1 MPSAAPSRD
10 RKVGTGTNIIEQ
22 GSVREWIYQRK
33 DKLLEKVSA
42 QDVLRHFGVALK
54 FASGDHSEQILCPFH
69 DDSRP
74 SARVYPSQ
82 GGKPSAFYCFT
93 CGGKPKDIF
102 GLWKEFKG
110 DPEMKFSVIL
120 RGLEDAF
127 GIETPEPPKKEFFG
141 AESLRGPSE
150 DELEVRDLIEV
161 CERRL
166 QDAKPNFT
174 LRGFLLVGQCLDRLH
189 YRIGKGNIE
198 MAVAKGI
205 TRKILDKISEKMRA
219 AST

>member
-1 MPSAAPSRD
+1 MPSEQPRE
-10 RKVGTGTNIIEQ
+10 RKVGTRNNIIED

-33 DKLLEKVSA
+33 DTLLEKVSA
-42 QDVLRHFGVALK
+42 QDVLRHFGVALR
-54 FASGDHSEQILCPFH
+54 FTSGDQSEQILCPFH

-110 DPEMKFSVIL
+110 DSDMRFTMIL
-120 RGLEDAF
+120 RGLEEAF
-127 GIETPEPPKKEFFG
+127 GIETPEPPKREFFG

-150 DELEVRDLIEV
+150 DEIEVRDLLAV

-166 QDAKPNFT
+166 RDAKANFN
-174 LRGFLLVGQCLDRLH
+174 LKGFLVVGQCLDRLH
-189 YRIGKGNIE
+189 FRMGKGNIDL
-198 MAVAKGI
+198 ATAKGI
-205 TRKILDKISEKMRA
+205 TRKVLDKISEKMRA
-219 AST
+219 SPT

>member
-1 MPSAAPSRD
+1 MPSTRPGE
-10 RKVGTGTNIIEQ
+10 RKVGTGGNIIEQ

-33 DKLLEKVSA
+33 DTLLQKVTA
-42 QDVLRHFGVALK
+42 QDVLRHFGVNLK
-54 FASGDHSEQILCPFH
+54 FTSGDHSEQILCPFH

-82 GGKPSAFYCFT
+82 GSKPSAFYCFT

-110 DPEMKFSVIL
+110 DPEMKFTVIL

-127 GIETPEPPKKEFFG
+127 GIETPEPPKRDFF
-141 AESLRGPSE
+141 APEALRGPSE
-150 DELEVRDLIEV
+150 EELEVRDLLSV

-166 QDAKPNFT
+166 RDAKSNFNMN
-174 LRGFLLVGQCLDRLH
+174 GFLLVGQCLDRLH
-189 YRIGKGNIE
+189 FRLGKGSIE
-198 MAVAKGI
+198 LAAAKSVM
-205 TRKILDKISEKMRA
+205 RKILDKISEKMRA